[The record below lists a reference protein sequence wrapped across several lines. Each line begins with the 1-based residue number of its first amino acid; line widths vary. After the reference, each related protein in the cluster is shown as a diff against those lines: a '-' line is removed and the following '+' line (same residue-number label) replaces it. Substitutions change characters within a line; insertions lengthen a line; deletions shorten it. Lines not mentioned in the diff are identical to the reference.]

1 MAMLQV
7 EKKLIKEPRES
18 HDTQLY
24 HKLQPVSKGGP
35 TTISVPGFPTARKTL
50 PYEPTNHKSVDYRAF
65 KRGFQAS
72 RKPSQSLHIAL
83 IK

>member
-7 EKKLIKEPRES
+7 EKKLMKEPRES

-35 TTISVPGFPTARKTL
+35 TTVSVPGFSTARKTFVL
-50 PYEPTNHKSVDYRAF
+50 AHPRMARIHEYAPCHS
-65 KRGFQAS
+65 
-72 RKPSQSLHIAL
+72 
-83 IK
+83 